1 MSTSFY
7 NNTEYTELILSL
19 IYWCLLDAS
28 GMAPSELI
36 YGCFN
41 IDCYVSMDM
50 KKCQSRQS
58 SLRGVLEHPEPYRG
72 HAPGICVVL

>member
-1 MSTSFY
+1 MITSFY

-28 GMAPSELI
+28 EMAPSELI

-50 KKCQSRQS
+50 KKC
-58 SLRGVLEHPEPYRG
+58 
-72 HAPGICVVL
+72 